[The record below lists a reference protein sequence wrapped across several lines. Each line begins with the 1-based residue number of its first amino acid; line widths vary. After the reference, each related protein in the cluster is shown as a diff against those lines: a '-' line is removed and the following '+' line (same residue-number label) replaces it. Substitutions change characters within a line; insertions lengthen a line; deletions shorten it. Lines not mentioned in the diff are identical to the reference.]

1 MNRERYIELDN
12 SGTGLTE
19 EEYNQGWHWCGEWDD
34 MLVGPG
40 TIEATVCSCN
50 HPKIEEW
57 KQSEEGQRM
66 MGEGEQE

>member
-1 MNRERYIELDN
+1 
-12 SGTGLTE
+12 
-19 EEYNQGWHWCGEWDD
+19 

-57 KQSEEGQRM
+57 KQSEEGKRM
-66 MGEGEQE
+66 MEGENE